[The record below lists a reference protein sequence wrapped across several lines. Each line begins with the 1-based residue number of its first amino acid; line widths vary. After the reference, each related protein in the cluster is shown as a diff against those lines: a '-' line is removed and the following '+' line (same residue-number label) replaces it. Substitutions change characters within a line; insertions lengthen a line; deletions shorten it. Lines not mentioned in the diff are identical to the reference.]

1 MQASGRAKRQPAW
14 HMLASEFRDA
24 TLNEK
29 GSGEF
34 DPSFVITKL
43 GAKVNRVIVA
53 GLLERLEAR
62 ELSNGSTIYQGQLR
76 DPSGQHYFSVGD
88 YASEPMR
95 ELTLALSEKMEVG
108 EPELVLMVAKAKW
121 FQTEEGAIYNSL
133 RPEEACIID
142 GKTYANWITRA
153 CQGTINR
160 MDAFSA
166 SLELEP
172 TQQAFSAS
180 ESIPSNLV
188 EGLITSRNH
197 YGEIDLEQYK
207 LNIMQALDIA
217 EGKMSSAAKPV
228 PTLNLAPAVEDGQ
241 TDGATSEEGGDAS
254 SDSSGLEEC
263 ALSIIRQL
271 DQGDGVDFEA
281 VLSNANARG
290 FARQDCEAML
300 DDLSERGI
308 VHEPRFGWFKIV
320 E

>member
-1 MQASGRAKRQPAW
+1 MGGELMQAGPRVKRQPAW

-53 GLLERLEAR
+53 GLLERLEVSETA
-62 ELSNGSTIYQGQLR
+62 NGSTLYQGQLR

-88 YASEPMR
+88 YASEAMR
-95 ELTLALSEKMEVG
+95 ELTTILTAKMEAG
-108 EPELVLMVAKAKW
+108 EPELVLMVAKVRW
-121 FQTEEGAIYNSL
+121 YQTEEGAIYTSL

-142 GKTYANWITRA
+142 VKTYANWITRA

-166 SLELEP
+166 SIELEP
-172 TQQAFSAS
+172 TKQAYSAS
-180 ESIPSNLV
+180 ESIPDYLV

-217 EGKMSSAAKPV
+217 EGKMSSATKPV
-228 PTLNLAPAVEDGQ
+228 PVLYVSSAVEGD
-241 TDGATSEEGGDAS
+241 DEEEG
-254 SDSSGLEEC
+254 SDLEEC
-263 ALSIIRQL
+263 VLSLIRQL

-281 VLSNANARG
+281 LLSNANARG
-290 FARQDCEAML
+290 FPRPDGEAML
-300 DDLSERGI
+300 DELSEKGV

>member
-1 MQASGRAKRQPAW
+1 MQAGPRAKRQPAW

-53 GLLERLEAR
+53 GLLERLEVR
-62 ELSNGSTIYQGQLR
+62 ETANGSTLYQGQLR

-88 YASEPMR
+88 YASEAMR
-95 ELTLALSEKMEVG
+95 ELTTTLTARIEVG
-108 EPELVLMVAKAKW
+108 EPELVLMVAKARW
-121 FQTEEGAIYNSL
+121 YQTEEGAVYTSL

-153 CQGTINR
+153 CQGTIER
-160 MDAFSA
+160 MNAFSA
-166 SLELEP
+166 SLDLEP
-172 TQQAFSAS
+172 TEQAYSAS
-180 ESIPSNLV
+180 ENIPANLV
-188 EGLITSRNH
+188 EGLVTSRNH

-217 EGKMSSAAKPV
+217 EGKMSSATKPV
-228 PTLNLAPAVEDGQ
+228 PIPIAS
-241 TDGATSEEGGDAS
+241 ATEEGDDAAEG
-254 SDSSGLEEC
+254 SDLEEC
-263 ALSIIRQL
+263 IISLIRQL

-290 FARQDCEAML
+290 FSRPDSEAML
-300 DDLSERGI
+300 DELSEKGV
-308 VHEPRFGWFKIV
+308 VHEPKFGWFKIV

>member
-1 MQASGRAKRQPAW
+1 MGGELMQAGPRAKRQPAW

-53 GLLERLEAR
+53 GLLERLEVR
-62 ELSNGSTIYQGQLR
+62 ETANGSTLYQGQLR

-88 YASEPMR
+88 YASEAMR
-95 ELTLALSEKMEVG
+95 ELTTTLTAKIEAG
-108 EPELVLMVAKAKW
+108 EPELVLMVAKARW
-121 FQTEEGAIYNSL
+121 YQTEEGAVYTSL

-153 CQGTINR
+153 CQGTIER

-172 TQQAFSAS
+172 TEQAYSAS
-180 ESIPSNLV
+180 ESIPANLV
-188 EGLITSRNH
+188 EGLVTSRNH

-217 EGKMSSAAKPV
+217 EGKMSSATKPV
-228 PTLNLAPAVEDGQ
+228 PVLNVSVTVEGDDEAEG
-241 TDGATSEEGGDAS
+241 SE
-254 SDSSGLEEC
+254 LEEC
-263 ALSIIRQL
+263 ILSLIRQL

-290 FARQDCEAML
+290 FSRPDSEAML
-300 DDLSERGI
+300 DELSEKGV
-308 VHEPRFGWFKIV
+308 VHEPKFGWFKIV

>member
-1 MQASGRAKRQPAW
+1 MGGELMQAGPRAKRQPAW

-53 GLLERLEAR
+53 GLLERLEVR
-62 ELSNGSTIYQGQLR
+62 ETANGSTLYQGQLR

-88 YASEPMR
+88 YASEAMR
-95 ELTLALSEKMEVG
+95 ELTSTLTAKIEAG
-108 EPELVLMVAKAKW
+108 EPELVLMVAKARW
-121 FQTEEGAIYNSL
+121 YQTEEGAVYTSL

-153 CQGTINR
+153 CQGTIER
-160 MDAFSA
+160 MNAFSA

-172 TQQAFSAS
+172 TEQAYSAS
-180 ESIPSNLV
+180 ESIPANLV
-188 EGLITSRNH
+188 EGLVTSRNH

-217 EGKMSSAAKPV
+217 EGKMSSATKPV
-228 PTLNLAPAVEDGQ
+228 PVPTISA
-241 TDGATSEEGGDAS
+241 SEGDDAAEG
-254 SDSSGLEEC
+254 SDLEEC
-263 ALSIIRQL
+263 ILSLIRQL

-290 FARQDCEAML
+290 FSRPDSEAML
-300 DDLSERGI
+300 DELSEKGV
-308 VHEPRFGWFKIV
+308 VHEPKFGWFKIV

>member
-1 MQASGRAKRQPAW
+1 MQASPRAKRQPAW

-53 GLLERLEAR
+53 GLLERLEVR
-62 ELSNGSTIYQGQLR
+62 ETANGSTLYQGQLR

-88 YASEPMR
+88 YASESMR
-95 ELTLALSEKMEVG
+95 ELTVALTEKIEAG
-108 EPELVLMVAKAKW
+108 EPQLILMVAKARW
-121 FQTEEGAIYNSL
+121 YQTEEGAVYTSL

-153 CQGTINR
+153 CQGTIDR
-160 MDAFSA
+160 MNAFSA

-172 TQQAFSAS
+172 TQQAYAS
-180 ESIPSNLV
+180 SDSIPANLV
-188 EGLITSRNH
+188 DGLVTSRNH

-207 LNIMQALDIA
+207 LNVMQALDIA
-217 EGKMSSAAKPV
+217 EGKMANATTAV
-228 PTLNLAPAVEDGQ
+228 PTLNLSSAD
-241 TDGATSEEGGDAS
+241 EGGDEAE
-254 SDSSGLEEC
+254 DSSEGSDLEEC

-271 DQGDGVDFEA
+271 DQGDGVDFDA

-290 FARQDCEAML
+290 FSRQDSEAML
-300 DDLSERGI
+300 DELSERGVI
-308 VHEPRFGWFKIV
+308 HEPRFGWFKIV